1 MYGAYANENHAQWLF
16 SLGGQSKYITEGR
29 NNLTAGG
36 LQFAQLDLNYMQTDF
51 QVWLAKGTQED
62 YQELNLSA
70 VRGFQFGD
78 WQAYLG
84 AARLVFSQTDE
95 YDTELATGLIY
106 SHHPILL
113 PSIDYV
119 YSTQADGSFVMMALA
134 SHPWVISEQ
143 LSVFSHLSIGLD
155 FGYASAHYDGV
166 NHGEA
171 GVGIQVALNPALHL
185 QAMLG
190 YSHPLH
196 DVKLEQGDNH
206 HWLSISLQQAF

>member
-78 WQAYLG
+78 
-84 AARLVFSQTDE
+84 
-95 YDTELATGLIY
+95 
-106 SHHPILL
+106 
-113 PSIDYV
+113 
-119 YSTQADGSFVMMALA
+119 
-134 SHPWVISEQ
+134 
-143 LSVFSHLSIGLD
+143 
-155 FGYASAHYDGV
+155 
-166 NHGEA
+166 
-171 GVGIQVALNPALHL
+171 
-185 QAMLG
+185 
-190 YSHPLH
+190 
-196 DVKLEQGDNH
+196 
-206 HWLSISLQQAF
+206 